1 MTEKI
6 VNVTAPK
13 LSGADRRIA
22 LHAIAAS
29 AKGNPVEVALQILAG
44 IATLD
49 GDFESSF
56 VLLWPRE
63 IYDYPRVDKRAECG
77 RVALEAGD
85 VHLRLLLKPS
95 RRVNQSVHPDKA
107 GVQEGVARILRDLG
121 HRCARPQILNK
132 VFSGAVPRSSYKTQ
146 HIRGIQPEHLQLWA
160 KDVNQL
166 ILRQL
171 ASGCEFPVM
180 RRRQINA

>member
-63 IYDYPRVDKRAECG
+63 IYDYPRVDKRAEWYASELSRLQERDERWESARAQRATDQVNPGPG
-77 RVALEAGD
+77 RETADPEQGLLRRSPPKQLQNPAHPRHPAGAPSALGEGCQSTDPPSACE
-85 VHLRLLLKPS
+85 RL
-95 RRVNQSVHPDKA
+95 
-107 GVQEGVARILRDLG
+107 
-121 HRCARPQILNK
+121 
-132 VFSGAVPRSSYKTQ
+132 
-146 HIRGIQPEHLQLWA
+146 
-160 KDVNQL
+160 
-166 ILRQL
+166 
-171 ASGCEFPVM
+171 
-180 RRRQINA
+180 